1 MNENVY
7 EYELCSNKRPKLRV
21 HYGFKIHFKFTIW
34 LYRLSVFGHS
44 NKKHDDQYQFWTCS
58 LTEYYN
64 VIIVITVDLFEPTL
78 KS

>member
-7 EYELCSNKRPKLRV
+7 EYELYSNKRLKLRV

-34 LYRLSVFGHS
+34 LYRLSVFDHS
-44 NKKHDDQYQFWTCS
+44 NKRSESILDLIF
-58 LTEYYN
+58 EYYN
-64 VIIVITVDLFEPTL
+64 VITVITVDLFEPTL